1 MVQGQEARGQ
11 RSPLIAE
18 EVPVSQN
25 GPLQDSTAY
34 DILAL
39 LAKELPKLVNAQM
52 NRSTSHSCPNNEQP
66 SKRRRVNSET
76 DHVTTTSLEE
86 SPILPSLDLL
96 DVIISAYFTHI
107 HPCIPM
113 IHQARFR
120 RRLGDMND
128 SATLEVILHAMIVSS
143 SKFVPHAN
151 ISPDLIRCSRKW
163 VVSTAMEL
171 VCLEGLQALIILA
184 FTDVP
189 LTPSIPF
196 RSLHDLTQADW
207 KRKSCKSLVLDR
219 LTHPHRGIQS
229 AITRA
234 RR

>member
-18 EVPVSQN
+18 EDSVSQN
-25 GPLQDSTAY
+25 GPLQDSAAY

-52 NRSTSHSCPNNEQP
+52 SKSTSHSCLNNERP
-66 SKRRRVNSET
+66 SKRKRVNSET
-76 DHVTTTSLEE
+76 DHVTITSSEE

-96 DVIISAYFTHI
+96 EVIISAYFTHI

-120 RRLGDMND
+120 QRLAGIND
-128 SATLEVILHAMIVSS
+128 SVTLEVILHAMIVSS

-163 VVSTAMEL
+163 VVSTAMDL
-171 VCLEGLQALIILA
+171 ICLEGLQALVILA

-189 LTPSIPF
+189 LTPSRF
-196 RSLHDLTQADW
+196 VRSM
-207 KRKSCKSLVLDR
+207 
-219 LTHPHRGIQS
+219 I
-229 AITRA
+229 
-234 RR
+234 

>member
-11 RSPLIAE
+11 RSPLIADE
-18 EVPVSQN
+18 DPVSQN
-25 GPLQDSTAY
+25 GPLHGSAAY

-52 NRSTSHSCPNNEQP
+52 NRSTSHSCLNNEQS

-76 DHVTTTSLEE
+76 DHVTITSSEE

-96 DVIISAYFTHI
+96 EVIISAYFTHV
-107 HPCIPM
+107 HPYIPM

-120 RRLGDMND
+120 QRLGDMND

-143 SKFVPHAN
+143 SKFVQHAN
-151 ISPDLIRCSRKW
+151 FSPDLIRRSRKW

-189 LTPSIPF
+189 LAPSRFVRYMI
-196 RSLHDLTQADW
+196 
-207 KRKSCKSLVLDR
+207 
-219 LTHPHRGIQS
+219 
-229 AITRA
+229 
-234 RR
+234 